1 MKKLM
6 LIMFV
11 GLMVQALEGFT
22 QDFRKMKNEAFV
34 RGEKLTFRAFYESAL
49 TGQVN
54 AGKASLEVGKE
65 VKKIGGRNTYHIIG
79 EGRSTGAFNFF
90 FKVVDKF
97 ETYID
102 EDGLFPWLFIRR
114 TREGG
119 YKKDDDVTFNN
130 YKNLAIS
137 RKATKSVPVN
147 VQDIISSYYWARNI
161 DVKNF
166 KKGDEVV
173 FDFFLDDSTYH
184 SKIVYLG
191 KEVVETSVG
200 TFNAIKISPKVA
212 TGSTFSTEY
221 PMFIWISDDKNHIP
235 LLAESAVVV
244 GKVKLEITGWEGLA
258 NPLTSKIK

>member
-119 YKKDDDVTFNN
+119 YKKDDDITFDQNDG
-130 YKNLAIS
+130 KAVS
-137 RKATKSVPVN
+137 RNATTRLPEN
-147 VQDIISSYYWARNI
+147 VQDFGAR
-161 DVKNF
+161 
-166 KKGDEVV
+166 
-173 FDFFLDDSTYH
+173 
-184 SKIVYLG
+184 
-191 KEVVETSVG
+191 
-200 TFNAIKISPKVA
+200 
-212 TGSTFSTEY
+212 
-221 PMFIWISDDKNHIP
+221 
-235 LLAESAVVV
+235 
-244 GKVKLEITGWEGLA
+244 
-258 NPLTSKIK
+258 PLTGP